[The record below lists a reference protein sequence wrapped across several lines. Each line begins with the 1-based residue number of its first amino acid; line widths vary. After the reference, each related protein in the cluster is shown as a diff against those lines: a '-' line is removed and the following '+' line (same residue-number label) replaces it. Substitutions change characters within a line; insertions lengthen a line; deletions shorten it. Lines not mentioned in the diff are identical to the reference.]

1 MMKLSL
7 TCHRGPI
14 PGAAEEI
21 PACRCSKALQLFIRL
36 APAFSSVLAM
46 ALCAA
51 PTSTRAEAARPADA
65 FVDFFGVNTHLGYY
79 DTAYRDY
86 EGIVKPR
93 LLELGVRHIRDGTFN
108 DEVLGKYLDLG
119 QRGIRLLFIT
129 DSKRAVERA
138 RKLRPVLFAIEG
150 VNEPDGRK
158 GDWVPRIR
166 AEQQSLYEAVKKD
179 PATRNLPVAVSSLA
193 NLRDSPA
200 KLGELTPYLDF
211 GNIHPYAAG
220 NPPSRH
226 WGWGLSMERAI
237 AEARKVSGDKPI
249 LVTECGYHNRME
261 EQGHPGVSEAAE
273 AKYLP
278 RLLFVYFNRG
288 MTKAYKYELL
298 DEKPD
303 PAFND
308 MERHFGLV
316 RTNGAPKPCFI
327 ALKNLLHLLADPG
340 APFPTVPTGSLAFE
354 LAGATNNLYH
364 TLLQKLDGTFW
375 LAVFQ
380 EAASYDAKTHQDL
393 EVLSQPVTLKLPWA
407 SPGIRLFRPNSS
419 TEAVERISGA
429 QEIKLEIPG
438 EVLLVEIQPP
448 KATK

>member
-7 TCHRGPI
+7 PYHRGPL
-14 PGAAEEI
+14 PATAEEI
-21 PACRCSKALQLFIRL
+21 PACRGPKALRLFIRL

-51 PTSTRAEAARPADA
+51 PATTRAESARPADA

-79 DTAYRDY
+79 DTAYGDY

-119 QRGIRLLFIT
+119 QHGIRLQFIT
-129 DSKRAVERA
+129 DSQRAVERG
-138 RKLRPVLFAIEG
+138 RQLRPVLFAIEG

-166 AEQQSLYEAVKKD
+166 TEQQRLYEAVKGD
-179 PATRNLPVAVSSLA
+179 PATRDLPVAVSSLA

-200 KLGELTPYLDF
+200 KLGDLTPYLDF
-211 GNIHPYAAG
+211 GNMHPYAAG

-226 WGWGLSMERAI
+226 WGWGLSMEQAI
-237 AEARKVSGDKPI
+237 AEARKVSGEKPI

-261 EQGHPGVSEAAE
+261 EKGHPGVSEAAE

-303 PAFND
+303 PAFSD

-316 RTNGAPKPCFI
+316 RTNGTPKPSFI

-340 APFPTVPTGSLAFE
+340 TPVPIGSLAFQ
-354 LAGATNNLYH
+354 LSGATNNVCR
-364 TLLQKLDGTFW
+364 TLLQKRDGTFW
-375 LAVFQ
+375 LALFQ
-380 EAASYDAKTHQDL
+380 EAVSYDAKTHKDL
-393 EVLSQPVTLKLPWA
+393 QVPPEPVTLKLPWA
-407 SPGIRLFRPNSS
+407 SPEIRLFRPNSS
-419 TEAVERISGA
+419 TEAVERVSGA
-429 QEIKLEIPG
+429 QEIKLEVPD

-448 KATK
+448 RRAR

>member
-1 MMKLSL
+1 MKLSL

-14 PGAAEEI
+14 AATAEGI
-21 PACRCSKALQLFIRL
+21 PACRRPKALQLFIRL

-51 PTSTRAEAARPADA
+51 SATTRAESTRPADA

-79 DTAYRDY
+79 DTAYGDY
-86 EGIVKPR
+86 EGMVKPR
-93 LLELGVRHIRDGTFN
+93 LMELGVRHIRDGTFN
-108 DEVLGKYLDLG
+108 DDVLRKYLDLG
-119 QRGIRLLFIT
+119 QHGIRLLFIT

-138 RKLRPVLFAIEG
+138 RQLRSVLFAIEG
-150 VNEPDGRK
+150 VNEPDGRG

-166 AEQQSLYEAVKKD
+166 AEQQRLYGAVKGD
-179 PATRNLPVAVSSLA
+179 PATRDLPVAVSSVA
-193 NLRDSPA
+193 NLRDSLA
-200 KLGELTPYLDF
+200 KLGDLTPYLDF
-211 GNIHPYAAG
+211 GNMHPYAAG

-237 AEARKVSGDKPI
+237 AEAGKVSGDKPI

-261 EQGHPGVSEAAE
+261 EQGHPGVSEAAH

-288 MTKAYKYELL
+288 MTRAYKYELL

-303 PAFND
+303 PGFTD

-316 RTNGAPKPCFI
+316 RTNGAPKPAFH

-340 APFPTVPTGSLAFE
+340 PASPTGSLAFQ
-354 LAGATNNLYH
+354 LSGATNDLH
-364 TLLQKLDGTFW
+364 LTLLQKRDGTFW
-375 LAVFQ
+375 LALFQ
-380 EAASYDAKTHQDL
+380 EVAPYDAKTHRDL
-393 EVLSQPVTLKLPWA
+393 EVPQATVTLTLPWTA
-407 SPGIRLFRPNSS
+407 PEIRLFRPNASAEPTERLAASS
-419 TEAVERISGA
+419 QA
-429 QEIKLEIPG
+429 KLEVPD
-438 EVLLVEIQPP
+438 EVLLVEIEPP
-448 KATK
+448 QQTIGK

>member
-1 MMKLSL
+1 MKSSSNR
-7 TCHRGPI
+7 HRGP
-14 PGAAEEI
+14 
-21 PACRCSKALQLFIRL
+21 RSRALQLFVSL
-36 APAFSSVLAM
+36 ALALGSASATANAESV
-46 ALCAA
+46 
-51 PTSTRAEAARPADA
+51 RPADA

-108 DEVLGKYLDLG
+108 DDVLRKYLNLG
-119 QRGIRLLFIT
+119 QHGIRLLFIT

-158 GDWVPRIR
+158 DDWVSRIQ
-166 AEQQSLYEAVKKD
+166 AEQRGLYEAIKGD
-179 PATRNLPVAVSSLA
+179 PATRDLPVAVSSLA

-200 KLGELTPYLDF
+200 RLGDLTPYLDF
-211 GNIHPYAAG
+211 GNMHPYAAG

-261 EQGHPGVSEAAE
+261 EKGHPGVSETAE

-303 PAFND
+303 PAFSD

-316 RTNGAPKPCFI
+316 RTNGTPKPSFI
-327 ALKNLLHLLADPG
+327 ALKNLLHLLADSGTP
-340 APFPTVPTGSLAFE
+340 VPTGSLTFQFS
-354 LAGATNNLYH
+354 GATNNLSH
-364 TLLQKLDGTFW
+364 TLLQKRDGTFW
-375 LAVFQ
+375 LALFQ
-380 EAASYDAKTHQDL
+380 EAVSYDAKTHQDL
-393 EVLSQPVTLKLPWA
+393 PASPEPVTLRLPWT
-407 SPGIRLFRPNSS
+407 SPEIRLFRPNSS
-419 TEAVERISGA
+419 TDPVERVSGA
-429 QEIKLEIPG
+429 REVKLEVPD
-438 EVLLVEIQPP
+438 EVMLVEIQPP
-448 KATK
+448 KAAR

>member
-1 MMKLSL
+1 MKLPL
-7 TCHRGPI
+7 TCPRRLV
-14 PGAAEEI
+14 AATAEAI
-21 PACRCSKALQLFIRL
+21 PACRHPTALQLFIRQ
-36 APAFSSVLAM
+36 APAFSFVLAM

-51 PTSTRAEAARPADA
+51 SVTVTAEPARAADA

-93 LLELGVRHIRDGTFN
+93 LLELGVRHIRDGTFS
-108 DEVLGKYLDLG
+108 DDVLGKYVDLG
-119 QRGIRLLFIT
+119 QHGIRLLFIT

-138 RKLRPVLFAIEG
+138 QKLRPVLFAIEG
-150 VNEPDGRK
+150 GNEPDGRE
-158 GDWVPRIR
+158 GDWVAHTR
-166 AEQQSLYEAVKKD
+166 AEQQKLYEAVKGD
-179 PATRNLPVAVSSLA
+179 PATRDLPVAVSSLA
-193 NLRDSPA
+193 NLRGSPA
-200 KLGELTPYLDF
+200 KLGDLRLYLDF

-226 WGWGLSMERAI
+226 WGWGLSMDQAI
-237 AEARKVSGDKPI
+237 LEARKVSAEKPI

-261 EQGHPGVSEAAE
+261 EKGHPGVSETAE

-303 PAFND
+303 PAFSD

-316 RTNGAPKPCFI
+316 RTNGIPKPCFI

-340 APFPTVPTGSLAFE
+340 APVPTGSLAFQ
-354 LAGATNNLYH
+354 LSGATNNLCH
-364 TLLQKLDGTFW
+364 TLLQKRDGAFW
-375 LAVFQ
+375 LALFH
-380 EAASYDAKTHQDL
+380 EAVSYDTKTRQDL
-393 EVLSQPVTLKLPWA
+393 SVPPEPVTLDLPWA
-407 SPGIRLFRPNSS
+407 SPEIRLFRPNSS
-419 TEAVERISGA
+419 PEAVERVSGA
-429 QEIKLEIPG
+429 REIKLQVPD
-438 EVLLVEIQPP
+438 EVLLIEIQPP
-448 KATK
+448 RAAK